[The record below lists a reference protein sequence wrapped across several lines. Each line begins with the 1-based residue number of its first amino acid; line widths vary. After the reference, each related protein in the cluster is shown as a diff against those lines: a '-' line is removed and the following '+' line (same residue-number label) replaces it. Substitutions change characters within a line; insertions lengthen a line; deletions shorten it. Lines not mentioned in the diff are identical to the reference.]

1 MWDQELIMNVVVV
14 VAVICAGLWAWTAGY
29 AKQVRWAV
37 LQMVIH
43 AEEYFS
49 AGAGRLKYTEV
60 MHRIYT
66 ELPYLVRTFMSE
78 QKAGELI
85 EWAVQELKYM
95 LGDDKTIYRGEI
107 ILKKDQPS
115 LMSILEGMTVQPPTE

>member
-1 MWDQELIMNVVVV
+1 MWNQEVVMNLAVIVVL
-14 VAVICAGLWAWTAGY
+14 VAVGAWAWTTGY
-29 AKQVRWAV
+29 SKQVRWAV

-43 AEEYFS
+43 AEEYFA

-66 ELPYLVRTFMSE
+66 ELPYIVRLFMSE
-78 QKAGELI
+78 HKAGEMI
-85 EWAVQELKYM
+85 EWAVQELKLM
-95 LGDDKTIYRGEI
+95 LGDDKTIYQGEI

-115 LMSILEGMTVQPPTE
+115 LMSLLGEVRE